1 MSRAVVELYRDTV
14 MEHQPRHGG
23 GDKRWENFPKYEDV
37 VSTVAE
43 GRRGVQNKQKRQGDK
58 RQCTH
63 PLKALQIVPRAEA
76 QE

>member
-1 MSRAVVELYRDTV
+1 MVELYRGV

-23 GDKRWENFPKYEDV
+23 GHKRIGKFPKYEDV
-37 VSTVAE
+37 VSTEAE

-63 PLKALQIVPRAEA
+63 PLKALQIVPKS
-76 QE
+76 